1 MSRKTLI
8 IDAHVHI
15 YPNADLGLAVA
26 RSLANMDAAN
36 PETETAKIWL
46 LTERTDCSAFS
57 MLQSS
62 VRIGMYHILPTRD
75 PEALRV
81 QLGER
86 IVLYILAG
94 RQVITAEGHEFGLL
108 NTLLNLP
115 DRELDA
121 AACIETAREA
131 GALLSINWAPGK
143 WSGRRKKALIPLLTA
158 PPEPHLFI
166 GDSAMR
172 PVFWSE
178 PGLMRRAGQ
187 QGWRIL
193 AGSDPL
199 PFKGEEYSFG
209 RYGSMITGELDPDR
223 PADSLRRLLLSRET
237 ALLTWGSRRGTWEF
251 TRRQLALMRM
261 KNKTSLPSR

>member
-1 MSRKTLI
+1 MSLKTLI
-8 IDAHVHI
+8 IDAHIHI
-15 YPNADLGLAVA
+15 YPDVDLGLAVA
-26 RSLANMDAAN
+26 CSLANMDEAK

-46 LTERTDCSAFS
+46 LTERSDCAAFS

-62 VRIGMYHILPTRD
+62 VRIGMYHILPTQE
-75 PEALRV
+75 PAALRV

-94 RQVITAEGHEFGLL
+94 RQIVTAEGHEFGLL
-108 NTLLNLP
+108 ANSLNLP
-115 DRELDA
+115 DRALDTPSCIA
-121 AACIETAREA
+121 AAREA

-143 WSGRRKKALIPLLTA
+143 WSGRRKRALMPLFAA

-172 PVFWSE
+172 PLFWPE
-178 PGLMRRAGQ
+178 PALMRSARQ

-199 PFKGEEYSFG
+199 PFTGEENSFG
-209 RYGSMITGELDPDR
+209 RYGTMITGDLDPDW
-223 PADSLRRLLLSRET
+223 PIASLKRLLLSPE
-237 ALLTWGSRRGTWEF
+237 AILQTWGHRRGTWEF
-251 TRRQLALMRM
+251 TRRQVALMRM
-261 KNKTSLPSR
+261 KQKNSRPA